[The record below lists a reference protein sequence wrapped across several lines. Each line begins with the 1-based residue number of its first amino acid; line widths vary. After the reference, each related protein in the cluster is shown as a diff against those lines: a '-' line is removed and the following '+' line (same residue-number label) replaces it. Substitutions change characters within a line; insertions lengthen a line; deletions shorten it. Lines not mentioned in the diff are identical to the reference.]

1 MGNFGGF
8 RLLGDV
14 AGKDQGFPWGP
25 RFRLPK
31 IPALRKAAERQL
43 EKLSAAERQSE
54 RPSKEQPPEPPRP
67 SPLDGVSERMMSLV
81 EALRDAEVGVSPSQ
95 VIDAGQAMSVID
107 LLDRGQLREA
117 LAATLLRRPE
127 HRRIFDALFEL
138 WFPERAGQGE
148 AAEEE
153 AELPLD
159 AAGELDQEALNDM
172 LAELMADDSPQARRR
187 LERMVASI
195 VDRLG
200 RYQSSRGDSFSAYQ
214 ATRRLQL
221 DGLVERLV
229 HGLLAGS
236 PDPDESGLRIAQADA
251 RQRVARL
258 EDEIRQETS
267 RRVAQIQG
275 RQRVAEYSVRPP
287 LSILNVQQAT
297 NAELMMMRR
306 EIVTLARLLANRL
319 SQPRRA
325 GAGQRIDLRKTL
337 HRAHATAGVPVKLV
351 QKKPRPKRPDLVVL
365 CDVSGSVAAFSQF
378 TLLLVHALRER
389 FSRVRAFAFVDRM
402 DEITHLFVESADL
415 AEMIKRA
422 LTEADVSGPMGHS
435 DYGKAFGLF
444 VERFEDALTRNTSLL
459 ILGDGRTNYLDPNL
473 DALREITGKVKHAHW
488 LNPESEQGWGSGDSA
503 ADRYQSVMPM
513 HECRNGRQLAEF
525 IGKLLLA
532 NK

>member
-1 MGNFGGF
+1 MSS
-8 RLLGDV
+8 
-14 AGKDQGFPWGP
+14 
-25 RFRLPK
+25 RFRLPDF
-31 IPALRKAAERQL
+31 PTLRKAAERQI
-43 EKLSAAERQSE
+43 EKLSANEKPSDRE
-54 RPSKEQPPEPPRP
+54 RPAAISEPAPPRP
-67 SPLDGVSERMMSLV
+67 SPLDGVSERMVSLV

-107 LLDRGQLREA
+107 LLDREQLREA
-117 LAATLLRRPE
+117 LAATLLQRSE
-127 HRRIFDALFEL
+127 HRRIFDGLFEL
-138 WFPERAGQGE
+138 WFPEREGLGE
-148 AAEEE
+148 GGDDAV
-153 AELPLD
+153 ELPLD
-159 AAGELDQEALNDM
+159 AEGEIVQAALNDM
-172 LAELMADDSPQARRR
+172 LAELMADDSPQAQRR
-187 LERMVASI
+187 LGQLVAAI

-229 HGLLAGS
+229 HGLLVGAG
-236 PDPDESGLRIAQADA
+236 DPGGSSRSIAEADA

-267 RRVAQIQG
+267 RRVAEVQG
-275 RQRVAEYSVRPP
+275 RQRVATYSVRPP
-287 LSILNVQQAT
+287 LSVLNVQQAT
-297 NAELMMMRR
+297 NAELMVMRR

-319 SQPRRA
+319 AQPRRA

-365 CDVSGSVAAFSQF
+365 CDVSGSVASFSQF

-389 FSRVRAFAFVDRM
+389 FSRVRAFAFVDRI
-402 DEITHLFVESADL
+402 DEITQLFVESADL
-415 AEMIKRA
+415 AEMVRRA
-422 LTEADVSGPMGHS
+422 LTEADVAGPSGHS
-435 DYGKAFGLF
+435 DYGRAFGLF
-444 VERFEDALTRNTSLL
+444 IERFEDSLTRNTSLL

-473 DALREITGKVKHAHW
+473 DALREITSKVKHAHW
-488 LNPESEQGWGSGDSA
+488 LNPESEKGWGSGDSE
-503 ADRYQSVMPM
+503 ADRYQSVLPM